1 MSLKIGQFWYHHSN
15 FLPEQLEHHAEMVS
29 EMKVFGI
36 SYEKLASGI
45 DFVDFCE
52 DVIFFHRMFS
62 AEMILYGEKS

>member
-1 MSLKIGQFWYHHSN
+1 M
-15 FLPEQLEHHAEMVS
+15 EHHAEMVS

-52 DVIFFHRMFS
+52 DIIFFHRMFS
-62 AEMILYGEKS
+62 AEMILYGEKKLVNYHSSNYYTVKI